1 MRSDARKDN
10 KGIITSKTKENAAER
25 KTDRK
30 MIDPITDIQTQ
41 EEQKGID
48 ALNAFIVYNNTGK
61 RDYINNIKIR
71 KVDKEYYAKRARM
84 YVQANE
90 TMRNAKQPAERF
102 AAAYKMQVI
111 EQEFITDWKDKR
123 NDQEQ

>member
-1 MRSDARKDN
+1 
-10 KGIITSKTKENAAER
+10 
-25 KTDRK
+25 
-30 MIDPITDIQTQ
+30 MIDPVTDIQTQ

-61 RDYINNIKIR
+61 RDYINNLKIG
-71 KVDKEYYAKRARM
+71 KVNKEYYAKRARM

-90 TMRNAKQPAERF
+90 TMRNAKQPAERY

-123 NDQEQ
+123 NDEEQ